1 MPNSAFEE
9 RIVIVAPTGRDAE
22 VLRLVLQHGGLDAIA
37 CPDLGGAIQA
47 LDEGAG
53 ALLLTE
59 EVLERDSDLLVQWIA
74 HQPAWSDLPVLLLR
88 SDLAQ
93 LDSVDAGGCFGKY
106 GNVCLLERPLRSET
120 LLSALQAAL
129 RARRRQYQVRSY
141 LVEREQ
147 AAAALRELNATLE
160 ERVAQAVAE
169 QRQTEAALLQAQ
181 KMEAL
186 GRLTGGVAH
195 DFNNLLTAV
204 LGNLELLQ
212 TRLPPDDRTAQRL
225 SEAAIRGIERGSRL
239 TQQLLA
245 FGRKQNLQLRP
256 VDLNEVVRGM
266 SDLLTR
272 SLGTTVRIATELAD
286 DLWLAQIDENQLVL
300 VILNLAINAR
310 DAMPLG
316 GTVRIETAN
325 VPADQPHHPGDLAP
339 GDFVRVS
346 VIDEGVGMNEE
357 VLAKVF
363 EPFFTTK
370 QQGKGTGLGLSQ
382 AYGLAKQ
389 SGGTV
394 AIQSAVGRGTSV
406 HVYLRRAER
415 PAKDPAEAAAE
426 RVHEPLAAPGD
437 HVVLVADDDAEV
449 RGVFVDYL
457 AKLGFQA
464 IEAESGPDA
473 LARLYEDE
481 QIDLLLADF
490 AMPGMN
496 GAELVRRAREV
507 RPGLAVMMVTGY
519 FDNAQLGQLDIE
531 ILRKPIRLADLGNR
545 VCELLGSPDRMER
558 LRLGEEPVAPQ
569 AAD

>member
-1 MPNSAFEE
+1 MPDRASEE

-22 VLRLVLQHGGLDAIA
+22 VLRLVLLHGGLEGVVY
-37 CPDLGGAIQA
+37 GGLKAA
-47 LDEGAG
+47 VEVLDGGAG

-59 EVLERDSDLLVQWIA
+59 EVLSRDSEILAQWIA
-74 HQPAWSDLPVLLLR
+74 RQPAWSDLPVLLMR

-93 LDSVDAGGCFGKY
+93 LDSLTAGGCFGTY
-106 GNVCLLERPLRSET
+106 GNVCLLERPLRTET
-120 LLSALQAAL
+120 LLSAIESAL

-141 LVEREQ
+141 LIEREQ
-147 AAAALRELNATLE
+147 TAAALRELNATLE
-160 ERVAQAVAE
+160 ERVAQAVNE
-169 QRQTEAALLQAQ
+169 QRQAEAALLQAQ

-212 TRLPPDDRTAQRL
+212 TRLSPTDETAQRL
-225 SEAAIRGIERGSRL
+225 SDAAIRVIERGSRL

-256 VDLNEVVRGM
+256 VDLNELIRGM
-266 SDLLTR
+266 GDLLART
-272 SLGTTVRIATELAD
+272 LGTTVQVATELAD
-286 DLWLAQIDENQLVL
+286 DLWPAYVDENQLVL

-316 GTVRIETAN
+316 GTVRIRTENLLAAEN
-325 VPADQPHHPGDLAP
+325 RQPSDVAP
-339 GDFVRVS
+339 GDFVRIS
-346 VIDEGVGMNEE
+346 VLDDGVGMSEE
-357 VLAKVF
+357 MLAKVF

-382 AYGLAKQ
+382 VYGLSKQ

-394 AIQSAVGRGTSV
+394 SIESAVGQGTAV

-415 PAKDPAEAAAE
+415 LTHDGLEGSVPCNDVVAVPADK
-426 RVHEPLAAPGD
+426 
-437 HVVLVADDDAEV
+437 VVLVADDDVEV

-457 AKLGFQA
+457 AKLGFRA

-473 LARLYEDE
+473 LARFYDDE
-481 QIDLLLADF
+481 RIDLLLADF

-496 GAELVRRAREV
+496 GAELIRRAREA
-507 RPGLAVMMVTGY
+507 RPGLPVLLVTGY
-519 FDNAQLGQLDIE
+519 VDDAHLGSLDVE
-531 ILRKPIRLADLGNR
+531 ILRKPIRLADLGTR
-545 VCELLGSPDRMER
+545 VCELLGSPEVR
-558 LRLGEEPVAPQ
+558 LSMPLDEPSMARR
-569 AAD
+569 ALAD

>member
-1 MPNSAFEE
+1 MAGRASED
-9 RIVIVAPTGRDAE
+9 RVIIAAPTGRDAE
-22 VLRLVLQHGGLDAIA
+22 DLCLLLVRGGLDATV
-37 CPDLGGAIQA
+37 CLDLQGAVSA
-47 LDEGAG
+47 LDGGAG

-59 EVLERDSDLLVQWIA
+59 EVLGRDACLLAEWIA
-74 HQPAWSDLPVLLLR
+74 RQPAWSDLPVLLLR

-93 LDSVDAGGCFGKY
+93 LDSADVGSGFGVY
-106 GNVCLLERPLRSET
+106 GNVWLLERPLRSET
-120 LLSALQAAL
+120 LLSALEAAL
-129 RARRRQYQVRSY
+129 RARHRQYQIRAY
-141 LVEREQ
+141 LIEREQ

-169 QRQTEAALLQAQ
+169 QRQTEAALVQAQ

-212 TRLPPDDRTAQRL
+212 TRLPSDTTAQRL
-225 SEAAIRGIERGSRL
+225 SDAAIRGIERGSRL

-245 FGRKQNLQLRP
+245 FGRKQNLQLRA
-256 VDLNEVVRGM
+256 VNINEVIRGM
-266 SDLLTR
+266 GDLLTR
-272 SLGTTVRIATELAD
+272 TLGTTVRVDTELAEK
-286 DLWLAQIDENQLVL
+286 LWSAHVDENQLVL

-316 GTVRIETAN
+316 GTVRIKTAN
-325 VPADQPHHPGDLAP
+325 VHAVDGHPGDLAP

-346 VIDEGVGMNEE
+346 VIDDGIGMNEE
-357 VLAKVF
+357 VLGKVF

-382 AYGLAKQ
+382 VYGLTKQ

-394 AIQSAVGRGTSV
+394 AIESAVGQGTSV
-406 HVYLRRAER
+406 HVFLRRAER
-415 PAKDPAEAAAE
+415 SAAE
-426 RVHEPLAAPGD
+426 GAADGADQRHAAPTAPSD
-437 HVVLVADDDAEV
+437 NVVLVTDDDAEV

-457 AKLGFQA
+457 ARLGFRA
-464 IEAESGPDA
+464 IGAESGPDA
-473 LARLYEDE
+473 LARFYDGER
-481 QIDLLLADF
+481 IDLLLADF

-507 RPGLAVMMVTGY
+507 RPELPVMMVTGY
-519 FDNAQLGQLDIE
+519 VDEAQLGAVDIE
-531 ILRKPIRLADLGNR
+531 ILRKPIRLADLGAR
-545 VCELLGSPDRMER
+545 VCELLGSPER
-558 LRLGEEPVAPQ
+558 TTSIPTGASFAGRRAL
-569 AAD
+569 AD

>member
-1 MPNSAFEE
+1 MPDRGLEE
-9 RIVIVAPTGRDAE
+9 RVVIVAPTGRDAE
-22 VLRLVLQHGGLDAIA
+22 VLRLVLKHGGLGAAASPHLRAAI
-37 CPDLGGAIQA
+37 PA

-59 EVLERDSDLLVQWIA
+59 EVLVRDSDLLEEWIA
-74 HQPAWSDLPVLLLR
+74 RQPAWSDLPVLLLR

-93 LDSVDAGGCFGKY
+93 LDSLDAGACFGAY

-129 RARRRQYQVRSY
+129 RARRRQYQVRAY
-141 LVEREQ
+141 LIEREQ
-147 AAAALRELNATLE
+147 ASAALRELNATLE
-160 ERVAQAVAE
+160 ERVEQAVAE

-212 TRLPPDDRTAQRL
+212 TRLPSDDRTAQRL
-225 SEAAIRGIERGSRL
+225 SEAAVRGIERGSAL

-256 VDLNEVVRGM
+256 VDLNEVIRGM
-266 SDLLTR
+266 SDLLART
-272 SLGTTVRIATELAD
+272 LGTTVRVATKLAD
-286 DLWLAQIDENQLVL
+286 DLWLAQLDENQLVL

-325 VPADQPHHPGDLAP
+325 VQAGQARHPGDLPP

-346 VIDEGVGMNEE
+346 VIDDGVGISEE

-382 AYGLAKQ
+382 VYGLAKQ

-394 AIQSAVGRGTSV
+394 AIESAVGRGTSV

-415 PAKDPAEAAAE
+415 PAKDGADGSAE
-426 RVHEPLAAPGD
+426 RLKEPLAAPGD

-473 LARLYEDE
+473 LARFYDGE

-490 AMPGMN
+490 AMPGMT

-507 RPGLAVMMVTGY
+507 RPDLPVMMVTGY
-519 FDNAQLGQLDIE
+519 FDDAQLGQLDIE
-531 ILRKPIRLADLGNR
+531 ILRKPIRLADLGDR
-545 VCELLGSPDRMER
+545 VCELLGSRDRMQR
-558 LRLGEEPVAPQ
+558 LPLGEGPLAPQ